1 MYYLEAVFPAVRKVR
16 IPLSRD
22 QIMLLMAALNEM
34 LLGLDVFLAHESSG
48 TIVPYEWIPII
59 FGPLAGLGLLLA
71 GLVALRRRAIAN
83 LLATGVFISSIVVGV
98 LGSYFHFV
106 RASLPIGV
114 FGRWLSLDMLVWA
127 PPILGPIT
135 FAGIAVL
142 GLSAAWSEEPPD
154 SGILSLIGGKKL
166 RLPYSKTRGYM
177 FLLSLGILA
186 SLVSSA
192 LDHARTGF
200 VNPWLWLP
208 LFAGVF
214 ATMVAAYLGFL
225 DKPGRADIF
234 TYVGAMLLLIVVGVI
249 GTVLH
254 VQADLTAESQI
265 VIERFLRGAPF
276 MAPMQ
281 FANLG
286 MLGLIVL
293 LDPSETRLEE

>member
-16 IPLSRD
+16 MPLSRD
-22 QIMLLMAALNEM
+22 QIMLLMAALNLI
-34 LLGLDVFLAHESSG
+34 LLGLDVYLAHATSG

-71 GLVALRRRAIAN
+71 GLVALRRRASAN
-83 LLATGVFISSIVVGV
+83 LLATGVFVASMVVGV

-106 RASLPIGV
+106 RASLPIGIL
-114 FGRWLSLDMLVWA
+114 GRWLSLDMLIWA
-127 PPILGPIT
+127 PPILGPIS

-142 GLSAAWSEEPPD
+142 GLSAAWIEEPPD
-154 SGILSLIGGKKL
+154 SGTLSLIGGKKL
-166 RLPYSKTRGYM
+166 HLPYSKTRGYL
-177 FLLSLGILA
+177 FLLSFGILA

-208 LFAGVF
+208 LIAGVF
-214 ATMVAAYLGFL
+214 ATIVAAYLGFL

-234 TYVGAMLLLIVVGVI
+234 TYVGAMLLLMAVGII

-254 VQADLTAESQI
+254 VQADLTAGNQI
-265 VIERFLRGAPF
+265 VIERFLRGAPV

-293 LDPSETRLEE
+293 LDPRETPQRK

>member
-154 SGILSLIGGKKL
+154 SGNLSLIGGRKL

-225 DKPGRADIF
+225 DKPSRADIF

-254 VQADLTAESQI
+254 VQADLTADSRI
-265 VIERFLRGAPF
+265 VLERFLRGAPF

-286 MLGLIVL
+286 LLGLIVL
-293 LDPSETRLEE
+293 LDPSETPQDK